1 MLRVGLTGGIGSGKS
16 TVSSLFKLKGIQVVD
31 ADAIARSIVEPG
43 QPAYQEIV
51 SHFGAEILRED
62 GQLDRQALRQ
72 RVFSDSAQLKKLNQ
86 MTHPRVREEMLRQ
99 VASAKSDYVI
109 LDIPLLIENNL
120 QELVDRVLV
129 VDLPEAVQLARVSAR
144 DQTSQEQVKQIILAQ
159 IPREQRLQAADDIID
174 NSGSL
179 DALKKR
185 VEDLHIMYRSLS
197 ENT

>member
-51 SHFGAEILRED
+51 SHFGAEVLRED

-86 MTHPRVREEMLRQ
+86 MTHPHVREEMLRQ

-174 NSGSL
+174 NSGNL

>member
-51 SHFGAEILRED
+51 SHFGAEVLRED

-174 NSGSL
+174 NSGNL